1 MKRSIKAIAAAA
13 AALTLAFSCVPMTYA
28 VNGAPAAQ
36 TDEENTG
43 KLEFTI
49 GTSIETP
56 YNGTAQLVGDDGT
69 VYYSGYDK
77 KSTRCLIIYTLDENG
92 EIKNSYSVDRY
103 VNDKGEEIGVANS
116 RLKQC
121 GDRIYLIYSE
131 CWQFSK
137 RENVIVELDTE
148 LNEISKHR
156 YEKGYSIDTNGEKVV
171 YIKKDKIYMCDMD
184 GKNLKMLY
192 AVDNSDGNVK
202 HEQPLNSVAIAGNY
216 VGFQKRTGYQSD
228 PDYKQ
233 YCGII
238 DIETGEI
245 ELHEERSV
253 EQAHSAGGKLIWYG
267 EAGYYD
273 EKVPK
278 GPVSV
283 EDEFWS
289 DPVAADNYWNKHYK
303 YYSTSE
309 LYIFDGKEYSVLKT
323 PNAKEIGYGT
333 TIDSDGDII
342 TTSFDG
348 KGHVIYRIYRDKKL
362 IGEHTVSYKGY
373 SGAVMGNGTITVNY
387 TGRDST
393 PDDWIGYDPMTTSYE
408 EVQAMIDATPAAKD
422 TMKSVTISY
431 K

>member
-1 MKRSIKAIAAAA
+1 MKNSIKAIAAAA
-13 AALTLAFSCVPMTYA
+13 VALTLSFSCVPMTYA
-28 VNGAPAAQ
+28 VNDAPAAQ
-36 TDEENTG
+36 AEEENNG
-43 KLEFTI
+43 KLEFTV

-56 YNGTAQLVGDDGT
+56 YNGTAQIVGEDGT
-69 VYYSGYDK
+69 IYYTGYDK
-77 KSTRCLIIYTLDENG
+77 ASTRCLIVYTLDENG
-92 EIKNSYSVDRY
+92 KIKNSYSVDRY
-103 VNDKGEEIGVANS
+103 VNGKGEEIGVADS

-131 CWQFSK
+131 GWQFST

-148 LNEISKHR
+148 LNEISKHK
-156 YEKGYSIDTNGEKVV
+156 YEKGKSVDTNGEKVV
-171 YIKKDKIYMCDMD
+171 YIKRDKIYLCDMD
-184 GKNLKMLY
+184 GKNLKKLY
-192 AVDNSDGNVK
+192 AVDNSNGNVE

-216 VGFQKRTGYQSD
+216 VGFQKRTGYQND
-228 PDYKQ
+228 PDRKE

-267 EAGYYD
+267 NPSYYIGGEQD
-273 EKVPK
+273 EEIPN
-278 GPVSV
+278 
-283 EDEFWS
+283 DQYWS
-289 DPVAADNYWNKHYK
+289 KHYK
-303 YYSTSE
+303 YYPTSE
-309 LYIFDGKEYSVLKT
+309 LYIFDGEEYSVLKT
-323 PNAKEIGYGT
+323 PNADEIGYGT

-342 TTSFDG
+342 TTTFDG

-373 SGAVMGNGTITVNY
+373 CGAIKGNGTITVNY

-408 EVQAMIDATPAAKD
+408 EIQAMIDATPAAKD

>member
-1 MKRSIKAIAAAA
+1 MKKSIKAIAAAA
-13 AALTLAFSCVPMTYA
+13 AALTLTFSCVPMTYA
-28 VNGAPAAQ
+28 IEDAPAAQ
-36 TDEENTG
+36 TEEENTG
-43 KLEFTI
+43 KLEFTV

-56 YNGTAQLVGDDGT
+56 YNGTAQIVGEDGT
-69 VYYSGYDK
+69 IYYTGYDK
-77 KSTRCLIIYTLDENG
+77 ASTRCLIVYTLDENG
-92 EIKNSYSVDRY
+92 KIKNSYSVDRY
-103 VNDKGEEIGVANS
+103 VNDKGEEISVADS

-121 GDRIYLIYSE
+121 GNRIYLIYSE
-131 CWQFSK
+131 CRQFSK

-148 LNEISKHR
+148 LNEISKHK
-156 YEKGYSIDTNGEKVV
+156 YEKGKSVDTNGEKVV
-171 YIKKDKIYMCDMD
+171 YIKKDKIYLCDMD
-184 GKNLKMLY
+184 GKNPKKLY
-192 AVDNSDGNVK
+192 AVNNSEGNV
-202 HEQPLNSVAIAGNY
+202 EQPLNSVAIAGNY
-216 VGFQKRTGYQSD
+216 VGFQKRTGYQND
-228 PDYKQ
+228 PDRKE

-267 EAGYYD
+267 NPSYYIGD
-273 EKVPK
+273 EQDGEVPTDA
-278 GPVSV
+278 VSA
-283 EDEFWS
+283 DDYWS
-289 DPVAADNYWNKHYK
+289 KHYK

-309 LYIFDGKEYSVLKT
+309 LYIFDGEEYSVLKT
-323 PNAKEIGYGT
+323 PNANEIGYGT

-342 TTSFDG
+342 TTTFDG

-362 IGEHTVSYKGY
+362 IGEYTVSYKGY
-373 SGAVMGNGTITVNY
+373 CRAVKGNGTITVNY

>member
-1 MKRSIKAIAAAA
+1 MKKSLKAIAAAA
-13 AALTLAFSCVPMTYA
+13 AALALAFSCVPMAYA
-28 VNGAPAAQ
+28 VEDAPVAQ
-36 TDEENTG
+36 AEKENTG
-43 KLEFTI
+43 KLKFTV
-49 GTSIETP
+49 GTPIETP
-56 YNGTAQLVGDDGT
+56 YKGMAQLVGDDGT

-77 KSTRCLIIYTLDENG
+77 NSTRCLILYTLDENG

-103 VNDKGEEIGVANS
+103 MNDKDEEIIVGESA
-116 RLKQC
+116 LKQC
-121 GDRIYLIYSE
+121 GDRLYLIYSE
-131 CWQFSK
+131 YWQFSK

-171 YIKKDKIYMCDMD
+171 YIKKDKIYLCDMD
-184 GKNLKMLY
+184 GKNLKKLY
-192 AVDNSDGNVK
+192 AVNNSGGNV
-202 HEQPLNSVAIAGNY
+202 EQPLNSVAIAGNY
-216 VGFQKRTGYQSD
+216 VGFQKRTRYQND

-267 EAGYYD
+267 EAGYYN

-278 GPVSV
+278 DPISV
-283 EDEFWS
+283 DDEFWS
-289 DPVAADNYWNKHYK
+289 DPVSADNYFSKHYK

-309 LYIFDGKEYSVLKT
+309 LYIFDGEEYSVLKT
-323 PNAKEIGYGT
+323 PNADEIGYGT
-333 TIDSDGDII
+333 TIDSDGEII

-348 KGHVIYRIYRDKKL
+348 KGHITYRIYRDKKL
-362 IGEHTVSYKGY
+362 IGEHTISYKGY

-387 TGRDST
+387 TGRDAT
-393 PDDWIGYDPMTTSYE
+393 PEDWIGYDHQTTSYE
-408 EVQAMIDATPAAKD
+408 EIQAMIDATPAAKD